1 MRLCGDHGKDPP
13 PQLVRYLMLVGQVQL
28 LELFDQLIDEA
39 NALPARCR
47 ELLDLDPVLLQLPN
61 LDTCLCDH
69 ASVHPLQVSPC
80 CDAILLP
87 ISIVVKNPVFAIHRV
102 ARIGST
108 QDAVRRAARG
118 GAAAGYCC
126 VADEQTAGRGRQ
138 GRRWEAPAG
147 TALLASVLVRV
158 TPDAATGVPFAAG
171 LAVLDAL
178 DRVAAVDARLK
189 WPNDVLAGGGKLAGL
204 LAEVEPGAPPDGAGV
219 AVVVGLGLNLSVDT
233 FPTGARGVSLHRLTT
248 PAPTRDDLLEA
259 WLVALWARARALE
272 ADGLP
277 RLLQD
282 WRRRAVGLGAEATAE
297 TPAGPVRGVVEEV
310 ADDGA
315 LLIRTNEGVVRLIAG
330 DVHMTSGWTAPAD
343 G

>member
-1 MRLCGDHGKDPP
+1 MRFSGDHREDPAA
-13 PQLVRYLMLVGQVQL
+13 QLVRHLMLVGQVQL

-39 NALPARCR
+39 NALAARRR
-47 ELLDLDPVLLQLPN
+47 ELSDRDPMLLELPN
-61 LDTCLCDH
+61 LETRLFDH

-87 ISIVVKNPVFAIHRV
+87 IPIVVKNPVFAIHRV

-126 VADEQTAGRGRQ
+126 VAGEQTAGRGRH
-138 GRRWEAPAG
+138 GRSWQAPPG
-147 TALLASVLVRV
+147 TAVLASVLLRV
-158 TPDAATGVPFAAG
+158 KPVAAIGVPFAAG

-178 DRVAAVDARLK
+178 DAKAPVEARLK

-204 LAEVEPGAPPDGAGV
+204 LVEVEPGAPPDDAGA
-219 AVVVGLGLNLSVDT
+219 AVVVGLGLNLSVDA
-233 FPTGARGVSLHRLTT
+233 FPAGARGVSLHQLG
-248 PAPTRDDLLEA
+248 PAVPRRDALLEA
-259 WLVALWARARALE
+259 WLTALWARVRALE

-277 RLLQD
+277 RLLTD
-282 WRRRAVGLGAEATAE
+282 WRRRAVGLGEAVIAE
-297 TPAGPVRGVVEEV
+297 TPSGTVHGVAEGV

-315 LLIRTNEGVVRLIAG
+315 LLIRTTDGVVRLIAG
-330 DVHMTSGWTAPAD
+330 DVHMTSG
-343 G
+343 